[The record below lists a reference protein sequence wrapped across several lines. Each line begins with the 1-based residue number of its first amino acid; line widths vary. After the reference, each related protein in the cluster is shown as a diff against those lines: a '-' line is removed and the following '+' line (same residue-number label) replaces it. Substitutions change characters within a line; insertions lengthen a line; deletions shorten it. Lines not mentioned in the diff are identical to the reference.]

1 MDLNNFASIAKNTE
15 LIRTKNIQ
23 FDAIVANAAVGI
35 DLGLRI
41 PSVQL
46 A

>member
-1 MDLNNFASIAKNTE
+1 MDLNNFASIAKNAE
-15 LIRTKNIQ
+15 LIRSRNIQ
-23 FDAIVANAAVGI
+23 LDAIVANAAVGI

-41 PSVQL
+41 PPLQV